1 MGKAADQFFQ
11 EAIRVQ
17 REARENN
24 REVLQLLGPLIGDNL
39 IAGGVLHTFGSGH
52 SEILS
57 RELLGRAGGLVCITG
72 MVDPTEGRIEHL
84 PGYGTHLLETHARL
98 HGMKT
103 GETVIVIS
111 NSGKNPAPL
120 EVAAGA
126 KALGLIVV
134 ALTSLAM
141 SRQAS
146 SSLPDGKR
154 LFEIADHVLDNR
166 GVPGDAIVELPPP
179 HPRAGS
185 TSTLTGAILLNLLQM
200 EIIDHLLSRGHP
212 PPLLKSQNL
221 PGNRESNLQT
231 ARPYQHRLSRPL

>member
-1 MGKAADQFFQ
+1 MGKLAERFYQ

-17 REARENN
+17 REAREHNQ
-24 REVLQLLGPLIGDNL
+24 EVLETLGPLIGDSL

-52 SEILS
+52 SDILS
-57 RELLGRAGGLVCITG
+57 RELLGRAGGLACVTG
-72 MVDPTEGRIEHL
+72 IVDPTEGRIEHL

-98 HGMKT
+98 HEMKP

-126 KALGLIVV
+126 KEMGLRVV
-134 ALTSLAM
+134 ALTSLEM
-141 SRQAS
+141 SRQAQS
-146 SSLPDGKR
+146 AHPEGKR

-166 GVPGDAIVELPPP
+166 GVPGDAIVDLPAP
-179 HPRAGS
+179 HPPAGS
-185 TSTLTGAILLNLLQM
+185 TSTLAGAMILNLLQM
-200 EIIDHLLSRGHP
+200 EIIDHLLARGHP

-221 PGNRESNLQT
+221 PGNRGANLET
-231 ARPYQHRLSRPL
+231 ARPYTRRLSRPL